1 MTITSAIRRRT
12 LLRGRPERHGPR
24 SPAVLSCCAALAW
37 VTAAQAQVNLG
48 FEDTAP
54 PSGAPAGWRVAA
66 EDTLVAIDTTTA
78 ARGLQSLHLT
88 RVAASGT
95 GRVAQEIDTE
105 RSDGNRVRVS
115 AHVKIDDS
123 ATTAALWIRVEGD
136 RGFLYADSLPVAA
149 NPTAGPWRRYELE
162 APLDET
168 ARRLSFGAE
177 IRGQGSAWFDDFAI
191 EPVHTSTLPPPSP
204 PAARYVERAL
214 AIIEE
219 NSVSR
224 DLIDWR
230 AFRSAVLEQA
240 RGANTVAAS
249 HLAVRFAMSHLA
261 DGHSYF
267 MAPRQMTAIAAEP
280 VGNARTG
287 LRTVAARSELLAP
300 SIGYLSLPGF
310 AGGTHTDQVEFAVAL
325 QAHIA
330 TLDASDTCGFVLD
343 LRGNSGGNLW
353 PMLVGIGPL
362 LGDGEVAI
370 AVDPSGTRTPVWYR
384 DGKAGLGDAVQ
395 LRVRD
400 APYRLRNP
408 LAPIAVLMD
417 RSTASAA
424 EIIAGAFGTRSDA
437 RRFGAPTR
445 GAVTGTRIFPLA
457 DGAALVL
464 AVTHTGDRNGRVYS
478 GPLEPDEVVE
488 ARARGLALAD
498 QPAVRAAL
506 EWLQSRPACQRAG
519 LREAARVR

>member
-1 MTITSAIRRRT
+1 MIRQRIWW
-12 LLRGRPERHGPR
+12 
-24 SPAVLSCCAALAW
+24 CAALAW

-48 FEDTAP
+48 FEDAAP
-54 PSGAPAGWRVAA
+54 HSGVAAGWRVAA
-66 EDTLVAIDTTTA
+66 ENTLVTIDTTTA
-78 ARGLQSLHLT
+78 ARGLQSLRLT
-88 RVAASGT
+88 RAAPSGS

-105 RSDGNRVRVS
+105 RFEGNRVRVS

-123 ATTAALWIRVEGD
+123 ATMAAIWIRVEGD
-136 RGFLYADSLPVAA
+136 MGLLYADTLSVAA
-149 NPTAGPWRRYELE
+149 SPTVGAWMRYELE

-177 IRGQGSAWFDDFAI
+177 IRGHGSASFDEFEIHA
-191 EPVHTSTLPPPSP
+191 VHTSSLPPPSP
-204 PAARYVERAL
+204 AAARYVERAL

-219 NSVSR
+219 SSVKR
-224 DLIDWR
+224 ELIAWPE
-230 AFRSAVLEQA
+230 FRSAVLEQA
-240 RGANTVAAS
+240 RGADTVAAS

-267 MAPRQMTAIAAEP
+267 MAPRQMTAIADEP

-287 LRTVAARSELLAP
+287 REPVAARSELLAS

-310 AGGTHTDQVEFAVAL
+310 AGGTHTDQVEFAVEL
-325 QAHIA
+325 QRHIA
-330 TLDASDTCGFVLD
+330 RLDAADACGFVLD

-353 PMLVGIGPL
+353 PMLVGVGPL

-395 LRVRD
+395 LRARE
-400 APYRLRNP
+400 APYRLRNA
-408 LAPIAVLMD
+408 LAPIAVLTD
-417 RSTASAA
+417 RATASAA
-424 EIIAGAFGTRSDA
+424 EIIAGAFGARSDA
-437 RRFGAPTR
+437 RRFGAATR

-464 AVTHTGDRNGRVYS
+464 AVTHTSDRNGRVYS
-478 GPLEPDEVVE
+478 GPLEPDEAVE
-488 ARARGLALAD
+488 ARARDQALTD
-498 QPAVRAAL
+498 QPVVAAAL
-506 EWLQSRPACQRAG
+506 EWLKSRRACQA
-519 LREAARVR
+519 

>member
-1 MTITSAIRRRT
+1 
-12 LLRGRPERHGPR
+12 
-24 SPAVLSCCAALAW
+24 
-37 VTAAQAQVNLG
+37 LG
-48 FEDTAP
+48 FEDAAP
-54 PSGAPAGWRVAA
+54 QSGAPTGWRVTTEA
-66 EDTLVAIDTTTA
+66 TLVGIDTTTA
-78 ARGLQSLHLT
+78 ARGVQSLHLT

-105 RSDGNRVRVS
+105 RFDGNRVRVS

-123 ATTAALWIRVEGD
+123 AAIAALWIRVEGD
-136 RGFLYADSLPVAA
+136 LGLLYADSLPVAA
-149 NPTAGPWRRYELE
+149 STTADRWMRYELE
-162 APLDET
+162 APLDGT

-177 IRGQGSAWFDDFAI
+177 IRGDGSAWLDDFAV
-191 EPVHTSTLPPPSP
+191 ESGHTSSLPPPSP
-204 PAARYVERAL
+204 AAGRYVERAL

-219 NSVSR
+219 NSVNR
-224 DLIDWR
+224 ELIDWR

-240 RGANTVAAS
+240 RGADTVAAS

-267 MAPRQMTAIAAEP
+267 MAPRQMTAIADEP

-287 LRTVAARSELLAP
+287 REPVAARSELLAS
-300 SIGYLSLPGF
+300 SIGYLSVPGF
-310 AGGTHTDQVEFAVAL
+310 AGGTHANQVEFAVDL
-325 QAHIA
+325 QDLIA
-330 TLDASDTCGFVLD
+330 TLDGPQACGFVLD

-370 AVDPSGTRTPVWYR
+370 AIDPSGTRTPLWYR
-384 DGKAGLGDAVQ
+384 EGKAGLGDYVQ
-395 LRVRD
+395 LRVHEP
-400 APYRLRNP
+400 PYRLRNP
-408 LAPIAVLMD
+408 LAPIAVLTD

-424 EIIAGAFGTRSDA
+424 EIIAGAFGTRIDA

-478 GPLEPDEVVE
+478 GPLEPDVVVE

-498 QPAVRAAL
+498 QPVVRAAL
-506 EWLQSRPACQRAG
+506 EWLKSRRACQIG
-519 LREAARVR
+519 